1 MAFLFMPSMV
11 QQRRGRS
18 IMRLKE
24 SDYIQTT
31 RDDNNTVVFDPND
44 KFGHVSAVG
53 MQHKG
58 AAYVDGNKKFIK
70 LDDINPTVR
79 GDWKDPFNYQY
90 SSVSDAIVSCFVQ
103 NMGDDPR
110 FQSVTYTFERF
121 DNRGVITTGTASDNF
136 LKEDEVEHI
145 LSIGRESSTD
155 IIIPIEK
162 YVDILDSK
170 TGTRLD
176 KLAAVFESD
185 HMSKDDAKHFLVQ
198 QAGFDLLTGNRD
210 RMNNPSNFVLA
221 FNTETETAR
230 PVNLDYGRCL
240 QIDWTPTLEER
251 FDFNAYYVEEMIK
264 DASLDIINGLGFDGL
279 FKEVDDLKRQG
290 FEPFNIDKQGLHDDL
305 DALVERMEA
314 SDVPFKKFAKVK
326 VEAFKRA
333 LEHDKVKDLWVD
345 TSLSLNLDDLD
356 MAQSL

>member
-1 MAFLFMPSMV
+1 MS
-11 QQRRGRS
+11 
-18 IMRLKE
+18 LKE

-31 RDDNNTVVFDPND
+31 RDKNNTVVFDPND

-70 LDDINPTVR
+70 LDDLNPTVR
-79 GDWKDPFNYQY
+79 GDWEDPFNYQY
-90 SSVSDAIVSCFVQ
+90 SSVSDAIVSCLIE

-121 DNRGVITTGTASDNF
+121 DNRGVISTGTASDNF
-136 LKEDEVEHI
+136 LKDREVEHI
-145 LSIGRESSTD
+145 LAIGRESSTD
-155 IIIPIEK
+155 VLISIKE
-162 YVDILDSK
+162 YDEDIFKNKSD
-170 TGTRLD
+170 TQLD
-176 KLAAVFESD
+176 KLASIFESD

-198 QAGFDLLTGNRD
+198 QAGFDLLTGNQD
-210 RMNNPSNFVLA
+210 RMGNPSNFVLA
-221 FNTETETAR
+221 FNTRTKTAR
-230 PVNLDYGRCL
+230 PINLDYGRCV
-240 QIDWTPTLEER
+240 QIEWTPTLEER
-251 FDFNAYYVEEMIK
+251 FDFDADYVEEMID
-264 DASLDIINGLGFDGL
+264 DAVTDITSDKSCDGL
-279 FKEVDDLKRQG
+279 FKNVDGLKAQG
-290 FEPFNIDKQGLHDDL
+290 FEPFSIDKQGLHDDL

-333 LEHDKVKDLWVD
+333 LEHDKVKELWVD

-356 MAQSL
+356 TAQSL

>member
-1 MAFLFMPSMV
+1 
-11 QQRRGRS
+11 
-18 IMRLKE
+18 MRIQE

-31 RDDNNTVVFDPND
+31 RDKNNTVVFDPDD

-90 SSVSDAIVSCFVQ
+90 SSVSDAIVSCLID

-121 DNRGVITTGTASDNF
+121 DNRGVISTGTASDNF
-136 LKEDEVEHI
+136 LKDREIEHI
-145 LSIGRESSTD
+145 LAIGRESSTD
-155 IIIPIEK
+155 VLIPIDD
-162 YVDILDSK
+162 YADIHTNKSD
-170 TGTRLD
+170 TQLD
-176 KLAAVFESD
+176 KLVSIFESD

-198 QAGFDLLTGNRD
+198 QAGFDLLTGNHD
-210 RMNNPSNFVLA
+210 RMGNPSNFVLA
-221 FNTETETAR
+221 FNTRTKTAR

-251 FDFNAYYVEEMIK
+251 FDFDSDYVDEMID
-264 DASLDIINGLGFDGL
+264 DAASSITGDIGFDGL
-279 FKEVDDLKRQG
+279 FKNVDDLKAQG
-290 FEPFNIDKQGLHDDL
+290 FEPFSIDKQGLHDDL

-333 LEHDKVKDLWVD
+333 LEHDKVKELWVD
-345 TSLSLNLDDLD
+345 TSLSLNLDGLD

>member
-1 MAFLFMPSMV
+1 
-11 QQRRGRS
+11 
-18 IMRLKE
+18 MRIQE

-31 RDDNNTVVFDPND
+31 RDKNNTVVFDPDD

-90 SSVSDAIVSCFVQ
+90 SSVSDAVVSCLIE

-121 DNRGVITTGTASDNF
+121 DNRGVISTGTASDNF
-136 LKEDEVEHI
+136 LKDREVEHI
-145 LSIGRESSTD
+145 LAIGRESSTD
-155 IIIPIEK
+155 VLISIDDYE
-162 YVDILDSK
+162 DIFKAKSDIQ
-170 TGTRLD
+170 LD
-176 KLAAVFESD
+176 KLTSIFESD

-198 QAGFDLLTGNRD
+198 QAGFDLLTGNQD
-210 RMNNPSNFVLA
+210 RMGNPSNFVLA
-221 FNTETETAR
+221 FNTRTKTAR
-230 PVNLDYGRCL
+230 PINLDYGRCV

-251 FDFNAYYVEEMIK
+251 FDFDADYVEEMID
-264 DASLDIINGLGFDGL
+264 DAASDIISDTGFDGL
-279 FKEVDDLKRQG
+279 FENVDDLKAQG
-290 FEPFNIDKQGLHDDL
+290 FEPFRIDKQGLHDDL

-333 LEHDKVKDLWVD
+333 LEHDKVKELWVD

>member
-1 MAFLFMPSMV
+1 
-11 QQRRGRS
+11 
-18 IMRLKE
+18 MRLKE

-31 RDDNNTVVFDPND
+31 RDKNNTVVFDPDD

-70 LDDINPTVR
+70 LDDINPMVR

-90 SSVSDAIVSCFVQ
+90 SSVSDAIVSCLIE

-121 DNRGVITTGTASDNF
+121 DNRGVISTGTSSDNF
-136 LKEDEVEHI
+136 LKDREVEHI
-145 LSIGRESSTD
+145 LAIGRESSTD
-155 IIIPIEK
+155 VLIPIDDYE
-162 YVDILDSK
+162 DIFKAKSD
-170 TGTRLD
+170 TQLD
-176 KLAAVFESD
+176 KLTSIFESD

-198 QAGFDLLTGNRD
+198 QAGFDLLTGNQD
-210 RMNNPSNFVLA
+210 RMGNPSNFVLA
-221 FNTETETAR
+221 FNTRTKTAR
-230 PVNLDYGRCL
+230 PINLDYGRCV

-251 FDFNAYYVEEMIK
+251 FDFDADYVEEMID
-264 DASLDIINGLGFDGL
+264 DAASDIIRDTGFDGL
-279 FKEVDDLKRQG
+279 FKNVDDLKAQG
-290 FEPFNIDKQGLHDDL
+290 FEPFSIDKQGLHDDL

-333 LEHDKVKDLWVD
+333 LEHDKVKELWVD

>member
-1 MAFLFMPSMV
+1 
-11 QQRRGRS
+11 
-18 IMRLKE
+18 MRIKE

-31 RDDNNTVVFDPND
+31 RDKNNTVVFDPND

-79 GDWKDPFNYQY
+79 GDWQDPFNYQY
-90 SSVSDAIVSCFVQ
+90 SSVSDAIVSCLIR

-121 DNRGVITTGTASDNF
+121 DNRGVISTGTASDNF
-136 LKEDEVEHI
+136 LKDREVEHI
-145 LSIGRESSTD
+145 LAIGRESSTD
-155 IIIPIEK
+155 VLISIDDYENIFTK
-162 YVDILDSK
+162 KSDTK
-170 TGTRLD
+170 LD
-176 KLAAVFESD
+176 KLASIFESD

-198 QAGFDLLTGNRD
+198 QAGFDLLTGNHD
-210 RMNNPSNFVLA
+210 RMGNPSNFVLA
-221 FNTETETAR
+221 FDTETETAR

-251 FDFNAYYVEEMIK
+251 FDFNSDYVEEMINE
-264 DASLDIINGLGFDGL
+264 ASLNIISGIGFDGL
-279 FKEVDDLKRQG
+279 FNDVDDLKAQG
-290 FEPFNIDKQGLHDDL
+290 FEPFSIDKQGLHDDL
-305 DALVERMEA
+305 DTLVERMEA

-345 TSLSLNLDDLD
+345 TSLSLNLDGLD

>member
-1 MAFLFMPSMV
+1 
-11 QQRRGRS
+11 
-18 IMRLKE
+18 MRIKE

-31 RDDNNTVVFDPND
+31 RDKNNTVVFDPDD

-58 AAYVDGNKKFIK
+58 AAYIDGNKKFIK
-70 LDDINPTVR
+70 LDDLNPTVR
-79 GDWKDPFNYQY
+79 GDWKDPLNFQY
-90 SSVSDAIVSCFVQ
+90 SSVSDAIVSCLVE

-121 DNRGVITTGTASDNF
+121 DNRGVISTGTASDNF
-136 LKEDEVEHI
+136 LKDREVEHI
-145 LSIGRESSTD
+145 LAIGRESSTD
-155 IIIPIEK
+155 VLIPIDE
-162 YVDILDSK
+162 YDDDIFTKKPDTK
-170 TGTRLD
+170 LD
-176 KLAAVFESD
+176 KLVSIFESD

-198 QAGFDLLTGNRD
+198 QAGFDLLTGNQD
-210 RMNNPSNFVLA
+210 RIGNPSNFVLA
-221 FNTETETAR
+221 FNTRTKTAR
-230 PVNLDYGRCL
+230 PINLDYGRCV
-240 QIDWTPTLEER
+240 QIEWTPTLEER
-251 FDFNAYYVEEMIK
+251 FDFNADYVEEMI
-264 DASLDIINGLGFDGL
+264 DGAASDIISDTGCDGL
-279 FKEVDDLKRQG
+279 FKNVDDLKRHG
-290 FEPFNIDKQGLHDDL
+290 FEPFNIDKQRLHDDL

-345 TSLSLNLDDLD
+345 TSLSLNLDGLN

>member
-1 MAFLFMPSMV
+1 M
-11 QQRRGRS
+11 
-18 IMRLKE
+18 IMRIQE

-31 RDDNNTVVFDPND
+31 RDKNNTVVFDPDD

-70 LDDINPTVR
+70 LDDLNPTVR

-90 SSVSDAIVSCFVQ
+90 SSVSDAVVSCLIE

-121 DNRGVITTGTASDNF
+121 DNRGVISTGTASDNF
-136 LKEDEVEHI
+136 LKDREVEHI
-145 LSIGRESSTD
+145 LAIGRESSTD
-155 IIIPIEK
+155 VLIPIDE
-162 YVDILDSK
+162 YEDIFKAKSD
-170 TGTRLD
+170 TQLD
-176 KLAAVFESD
+176 KLVSIFESD

-198 QAGFDLLTGNRD
+198 QAGFDLLTGNQD
-210 RMNNPSNFVLA
+210 RMGNPSNFVLA
-221 FNTETETAR
+221 FNTRTKTAR
-230 PVNLDYGRCL
+230 PINLDYGRCV

-251 FDFNAYYVEEMIK
+251 FDFDADYVEEMID
-264 DASLDIINGLGFDGL
+264 DAASDIISDTGFDGL
-279 FKEVDDLKRQG
+279 FENVDDLKAQG
-290 FEPFNIDKQGLHDDL
+290 FEPFSIDKQGLHDDL

-333 LEHDKVKDLWVD
+333 LEHDKVKELWVD